1 MTKTSLGQVDASSNY
16 ESKESSM
23 PKSKKE
29 PTKSPEG
36 KANKPK
42 EANKNGFEE
51 TQVTPKKSEK
61 PKTDKK
67 VDLSEK
73 PKESKKN
80 QKSEKTQ
87 QVIEAKPETV
97 DADIQKGVETTPPKK
112 NSPKKD
118 SPKKDDK
125 NKGLKA
131 EVGNGNKGTTK
142 SGQPQNVHTNKEPS
156 KKEPSNTAP
165 SKKPSSKKKGGLK
178 AKHPPAK
185 TLDAYTLAR
194 NDVMIEYSPLVRM
207 VAYKIAAKLPP
218 SVDVNDLIS
227 TGYLGLIDAF
237 KRFDKSKNVKFK
249 TYAEIRVAG
258 AIQDE
263 LRSMDWLPRS
273 VRDTI
278 KKIERARED
287 VEKRLGNNTSE
298 EDVAS
303 QMGVGIDEYQEAIGR
318 VKNLSLVSI
327 DDCFVSGQGE
337 KGLAIHEKFA
347 DSTSVDPYT
356 TIHAKKIREHLIRHI
371 SRLSEEHRAILGI
384 YYFEEMS
391 LREIGRIFNVSESRI
406 SQLHTQA
413 IIKVWTDLRRSLR
426 HDKLNEAD

>member
-1 MTKTSLGQVDASSNY
+1 MSQDKKNKEIAVSTGPKKGNIKHSKNKKKAGSNLNHTDVAKSSPNNIDNQKKEASKNKDKKASPSSASATKDNLKKTDEQKKSAKSNNKMNKGAGVNTKPITSHRGDTASSTPTDGGATTPKTITKT
-16 ESKESSM
+16 ERKIER
-23 PKSKKE
+23 K
-29 PTKSPEG
+29 
-36 KANKPK
+36 
-42 EANKNGFEE
+42 KNGQFAR
-51 TQVTPKKSEK
+51 
-61 PKTDKK
+61 KTDSHIT
-67 VDLSEK
+67 DR
-73 PKESKKN
+73 
-80 QKSEKTQ
+80 
-87 QVIEAKPETV
+87 
-97 DADIQKGVETTPPKK
+97 
-112 NSPKKD
+112 
-118 SPKKDDK
+118 
-125 NKGLKA
+125 NK
-131 EVGNGNKGTTK
+131 
-142 SGQPQNVHTNKEPS
+142 
-156 KKEPSNTAP
+156 
-165 SKKPSSKKKGGLK
+165 
-178 AKHPPAK
+178 
-185 TLDAYTLAR
+185 
-194 NDVMIEYSPLVRM
+194 VMIEYSPLVRM

-227 TGYLGLIDAF
+227 VGYLGLIDAF

-249 TYAEIRVAG
+249 TYAEIRVSG

-287 VEKRLGNNTSE
+287 VEKRLGHKTSE
-298 EDVAS
+298 QDVAS

-327 DDCFVSGQGE
+327 DDCFVSSQGE

-347 DSTSVDPYT
+347 DTTSVDPYT
-356 TIHAKKIREHLIRHI
+356 TLHARKIREHLIRHL

-426 HDKLNEAD
+426 HDKLNGAD